1 MNRLKELRIEKKMTQ
16 REVADL
22 VGISLRSYKSYEN
35 DEYKRDTLKYRYIM
49 EQLEKLNFIDEEHG
63 LLTVGDITRK
73 CSEVFN
79 QYDVKFCYLF
89 GSYAKGKE
97 TPSSDVDLLIS
108 ADVKGI
114 KFYGL
119 AEELR
124 ETLCKKVDLLDI
136 NQLKDNLPLIEEIL
150 KDGIKNPRISRILLF
165 PIFSLRKPHLTGWRD
180 IFFRTLMTFIS
191 AKVHPA

>member
-1 MNRLKELRIEKKMTQ
+1 MNGLKELRIEKKMTQ

-35 DEYKRDTLKYRYIM
+35 DENKRDTLKYRYIM
-49 EQLEKLNFIDEEHG
+49 EQLEKINFIDEEHG
-63 LLTVGDITRK
+63 LLTVDDIIRK
-73 CSEVFN
+73 CSEVFTR
-79 QYDVKFCYLF
+79 YDVKFCYLF

-124 ETLCKKVDLLDI
+124 ETLSKKVDLLDI
-136 NQLKDNLPLIEEIL
+136 NQLKDNLPLME
-150 KDGIKNPRISRILLF
+150 GN
-165 PIFSLRKPHLTGWRD
+165 T
-180 IFFRTLMTFIS
+180 
-191 AKVHPA
+191 